1 VLIGAGGTAGHVVPA
16 LAVADALSADGA
28 EVSFVGG
35 ARAEATLVPAAGY
48 PFHPLRVVSLP
59 RRNPLGAVRAAAID
73 SGALAASVGLVRT
86 LAPDVVLGGGGYVA
100 GPVGL
105 AAALCRVPLVLTEI
119 DSHFGL
125 ANRLLAPLAVRVCLG
140 LPIAGRDSARY
151 RVTGRPVPRIDADR
165 ASARAAGRD
174 RFGVGPDERLV
185 VVFGG
190 SLGARTINH
199 AAVAAYA
206 TGTLPGV
213 GPIRVLHAAGE
224 RDLPTLTAPGPF
236 YDLRGYISGFI
247 DALLAADLVVARS
260 GGSIFELA
268 LAGAPSIL
276 SPSPNV
282 TADHQTLNARWLA
295 DAGAAVIVPDAE
307 LTPDRLAAET
317 AALLADPAALA
328 AMSAAALAL
337 ARPDAAAD
345 IAAEVL
351 AAAAR

>member
-1 VLIGAGGTAGHVVPA
+1 VVPA

-28 EVSFVGG
+28 QVSFIGG
-35 ARAEATLVPAAGY
+35 GRAEATLVPQAGY
-48 PFHPLRVVSLP
+48 EFHQLRVVSLP
-59 RRNPLGAVRAAAID
+59 RRSVRGAIRAVAID
-73 SGALAASVGLVRT
+73 SGALMRCVGLVRA

-105 AAALCRVPLVLTEI
+105 AARLCGVPLVLTEI

-125 ANRLLAPLAVRVCLG
+125 SNQLLAPFAVRVCLG

-151 RVTGRPVPRIDADR
+151 RVTGRPVPSLDGDR
-165 ASARAAGRD
+165 AGGRARGRA
-174 RFGVGPDERLV
+174 RFGVGEDERLV

-199 AAVAAYA
+199 AAVAAFGA
-206 TGTLPGV
+206 GSLPGV
-213 GPIRVLHAAGE
+213 GAIRVLHAAGE
-224 RDLPTLTAPGPF
+224 RDLPDLTSPGPF
-236 YDLRGYISGFI
+236 YDLRGYIPDFI

-260 GGSIFELA
+260 GGSIFEIA

-295 DAGAAVIVPDAE
+295 DAGAAVIVPDAQ
-307 LTPDRLAAET
+307 LTAERLAGEA
-317 AALLADPAALA
+317 AALLADPERLA
-328 AMSAAALAL
+328 AMRVAALGL
-337 ARPDAAAD
+337 ARPDAARD
-345 IAAEVL
+345 IAAELL
-351 AAAAR
+351 AAAGSGGRRRLVGK